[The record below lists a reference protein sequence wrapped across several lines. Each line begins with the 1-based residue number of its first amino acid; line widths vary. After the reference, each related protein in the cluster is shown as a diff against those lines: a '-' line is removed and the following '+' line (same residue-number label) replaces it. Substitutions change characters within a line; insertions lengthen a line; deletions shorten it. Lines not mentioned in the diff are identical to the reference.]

1 MQRDPDKFKLVRYF
15 LVTSFL
21 VVIVI
26 TAIVTLVFSKIA
38 RDNLIEE
45 SKNYATS
52 IADNLNY
59 KLYQE
64 LTLVLLAEDSD
75 VILRDENRQKK
86 IDSIIKRS
94 IHGLHIEKVKI
105 YDSNRKIIYST
116 HHEIIGVSDYENS
129 RLQLAL
135 DGHAT
140 SELIRSEEDRDIQV
154 EKNQIGLIES
164 YVPIKKIVEE
174 STEAGE
180 VIGVFEIYQS
190 ISKVHAQI
198 YTLQY
203 KITATSILSMGVLLL
218 ILFLIVRKADRII
231 DVRTS
236 QLLEARNEIKNYSKT
251 LEQKVADRTRKL
263 RASTNVIIEIKN
275 RNEQVLKNLTDG
287 VIAVDDAGKVAI
299 INVVAEKFADVKKKD
314 IIGRNFQE
322 LGGGTAGQIVNI
334 LLDVLD
340 NGIYHDKKEISIGK
354 EQFEISASR
363 IKNGDEITG
372 ALLVFSDITQRKLLL
387 ECVAHEIRNPLAG
400 IKTGIQFIGKRSIK
414 QGDDEEIYDMV
425 LKEINRLDE
434 VVTGF
439 LNFARPARS
448 IRKKMK
454 IVEVLEKAIAIANK
468 HFELQGITV
477 RKEYNENLPIITI
490 DERQMKQV
498 FLNIFDN
505 AIQAMPDGGD
515 LRIGIQSYHKKV
527 YILVSDTGVGISQSL
542 INRIFEPFF
551 TTRAQGT
558 GLGLSVIK
566 RILEEH
572 NGEISVESEEDKGT
586 TVTVGLPI
594 DEES

>member
-1 MQRDPDKFKLVRYF
+1 MQRESDKFNLIRYF

-26 TAIVTLVFSKIA
+26 TASVSLVFSKIA

-45 SKNYATS
+45 SKNYASS
-52 IADNLNY
+52 IADNLIH

-64 LTLVLLAEDSD
+64 LTGALLAQGSA
-75 VILRDENRQKK
+75 VILRDENRQNK
-86 IDSIIKRS
+86 IDSIIKKS
-94 IHGLHIEKVKI
+94 IHGLNIEKVKI
-105 YDSNRKIIYST
+105 YNLDSKIIYST

-140 SELIRSEEDRDIQV
+140 SELIRSEEDRDIHAD
-154 EKNQIGLIES
+154 KNQIGLIES
-164 YVPIKKIVEE
+164 YLPIKKIVEE
-174 STEAGE
+174 STTAGE

-198 YTLQY
+198 YTLRY
-203 KITATSILSMGVLLL
+203 KIIVTSILSMVVLLL
-218 ILFLIVRKADRII
+218 ILFLIVKKADRII

-236 QLLEARNEIKNYSKT
+236 QLLEARNEIENYSKT
-251 LEQKVADRTRKL
+251 LEQKVADRTREL
-263 RASTNVIIEIKN
+263 RDSTNVIIEIKN

-287 VIAVDDAGKVAI
+287 VIAVDDAGKVTIVNA
-299 INVVAEKFADVKKKD
+299 VAEKLADLKSKD

-322 LGGGTAGQIVNI
+322 LGGGMAGQIFNI
-334 LLDVLD
+334 FLDVLD

-363 IKNGDEITG
+363 MKNGDEITG
-372 ALLVFSDITQRKLLL
+372 ALLVFADITQRKLLL

-414 QGDDEEIYDMV
+414 QGDDEEVYSMV
-425 LKEINRLDE
+425 LKEIARLDE

-454 IVEVLEKAIAIANK
+454 IVEVLEKAIAITNK
-468 HFELQGITV
+468 HFKQQGITV
-477 RKEYNENLPIITI
+477 RREYDEKLPTITI
-490 DERQMKQV
+490 DERQTKQV

-515 LRIGIQSYHKKV
+515 LRLKIQSYNKKMYV
-527 YILVSDTGVGISQSL
+527 EVSDTGVGISQSL
-542 INRIFEPFF
+542 INKVFEPFF
-551 TTRAQGT
+551 TTRAQGI

-572 NGEISVESEEDKGT
+572 NGEIGVESEEDKGT
-586 TVTVGLPI
+586 TVTVELPI
-594 DEES
+594 DE